1 MYSRST
7 RRLRSIHARWTYS
20 PTPYPTRHPTNSTW
34 PLRVGDMMDAH
45 FVMGNTFVI
54 GEDAGD
60 GAKEEEDS
68 RYAMQPEPPKLLLN
82 PSSSGWEQFPLHHAA
97 ACGAPIAELSRLVEA
112 GCDVDDIHDESGSTP
127 LHFAAMYGQETV
139 VRWLLKQRRLL
150 SRHQPVRDFHGL
162 TASDVAKQCG
172 FPDLVEVMDFHQ
184 ASSLSSSSAASSALP
199 PTPSSSTTTSAAAIA
214 LRQNDNALLQE
225 IDRGKSTIAKLKASE
240 KRVRMELEQEIAER
254 IKLFR
259 SLVRSHDSLQ
269 PQSVVLDV
277 TETMSDMRLQMVE
290 FKAQRDALAA
300 ELKLVEDAIGDLE
313 LYITGSSSS
322 LSTSSSSSTTSTSF
336 APSPSERLRSC
347 LRRI

>member
-1 MYSRST
+1 
-7 RRLRSIHARWTYS
+7 
-20 PTPYPTRHPTNSTW
+20 
-34 PLRVGDMMDAH
+34 
-45 FVMGNTFVI
+45 MGNTFVI
-54 GEDAGD
+54 GERGEDGEED
-60 GAKEEEDS
+60 GSGAKEHDMDDHS
-68 RYAMQPEPPKLLLN
+68 RYAAQEEHPKLLLN
-82 PSSSGWEQFPLHHAA
+82 PSSSASAWEQFPLHHAA

-139 VRWLLKQRRLL
+139 VRWFLKQRRML
-150 SRHQPVRDFHGL
+150 SRHQPIRDFHGL

-172 FPDLVEVMDFHQ
+172 FPDLAEVIGFHQ
-184 ASSLSSSSAASSALP
+184 SPALSSGSSSSILP
-199 PTPSSSTTTSAAAIA
+199 PSSSSSSTIIMNKS
-214 LRQNDNALLQE
+214 RQNDNALLQE

-259 SLVRSHDSLQ
+259 SLVRSHDNQQ
-269 PQSVVLDV
+269 PVVLDV

-313 LYITGSSSS
+313 LYITGSSQSTS
-322 LSTSSSSSTTSTSF
+322 PSTCTSSS
-336 APSPSERLRSC
+336 PSQRLKSC